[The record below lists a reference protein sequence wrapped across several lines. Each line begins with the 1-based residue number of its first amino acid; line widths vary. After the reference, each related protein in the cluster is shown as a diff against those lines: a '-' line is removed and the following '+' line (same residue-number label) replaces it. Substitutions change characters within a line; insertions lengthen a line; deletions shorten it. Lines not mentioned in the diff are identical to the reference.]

1 MLTDQGTWVV
11 RDGTGAYESLRG
23 DGDVT
28 GTADDNSGVI
38 SRTYTGT
45 VHFD

>member
-1 MLTDQGTWVV
+1 MNGALTHIL
-11 RDGTGAYESLRG
+11 RADGTLRG
-23 DGDVT
+23 SRQVT
-28 GTADDNSGVI
+28 GTADDNTGVI